1 MVVRGHGAVDWWLTA
16 QGERGEERLNMETKR
31 LDMEVQSSEAQHGS
45 ACSRLE
51 ME

>member
-1 MVVRGHGAVDWWLTA
+1 VADCTGR
-16 QGERGEERLNMETKR
+16 ERRGEERLNMETKR

-45 ACSRLE
+45 ACSQLE